1 MLIFP
6 IPWEVTASYG
16 GGASGGPLSI
26 LSASAQLDYWDP
38 EFGDIRSRGIYWEG
52 LQDEITVKNQK
63 YKKIAQQAISE
74 FDETGVVEKYKD
86 NIISVNKA
94 SEEVNLWLYNKTKQ
108 ALSEG
113 KFIGTLGGD
122 HSSPLGAMKAYCE
135 HYTNFGVLHI
145 DAHADLR
152 LAYQG
157 FSYSHAS
164 IMRNL
169 MELNQAP
176 SALVQVAV
184 RDYCEE
190 EWSYI
195 QSRENIKCFFDRDL
209 KKQLFSGTQWHSLC
223 HSIIKSSAYKCLC
236 FF

>member
-1 MLIFP
+1 M
-6 IPWEVTASYG
+6 
-16 GGASGGPLSI
+16 
-26 LSASAQLDYWDP
+26 
-38 EFGDIRSRGIYWEG
+38 
-52 LQDEITVKNQK
+52 
-63 YKKIAQQAISE
+63 
-74 FDETGVVEKYKD
+74 
-86 NIISVNKA
+86 NKA

-113 KFIGTLGGD
+113 KFIGILGGD

-145 DAHADLR
+145 DAHADVR
-152 LAYQG
+152 LSYQG

-209 KKQLFSGTQWHSLC
+209 KKQLFLGTQWHNLC
-223 HSIIKSSAYKCLC
+223 HSIIKSLPPNVYVSFDIDGLSPESCPHTGTPVPGGLSYDQAIYLLAELRKSDRQVVGFDLC
-236 FF
+236 EVAPHPNDEQEWDSNVGARLLYQLCGLLCP